1 MITVKVITI
10 IIQLIT
16 IIINLVVIFSMDS
29 LIKRIEKL

>member
-16 IIINLVVIFSMDS
+16 IIINLIVIFNMNS
-29 LIKRIEKL
+29 LIKKIKKL